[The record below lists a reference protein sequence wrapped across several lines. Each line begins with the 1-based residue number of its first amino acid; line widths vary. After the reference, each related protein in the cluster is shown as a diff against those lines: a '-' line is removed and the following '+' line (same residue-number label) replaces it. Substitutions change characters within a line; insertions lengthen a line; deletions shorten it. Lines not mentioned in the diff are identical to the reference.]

1 MHQTPQLLIFISL
14 CQTSIVE
21 KQKPIPSPRDVV
33 IIGGGGYALETH
45 DLIRQMADEGGQ
57 FHVIGVVAQEPPVP
71 IGDQD
76 DVPAYLGTDDE
87 FITSG
92 SRADIVI
99 AIGDP
104 NTRKRLAIRYET
116 CNFSAV
122 SLVHPRSI
130 VGNSS
135 LYAQGV
141 VISALATITANV
153 RIGQYV
159 HVDRAAQIGH
169 GCILGDFSTIH
180 PAAVLAG
187 EVRIGECATIGTNAT
202 VLPGLHIGN
211 HATIGAGAVV
221 TKDVAPGAKVAGVP
235 ARSLL

>member
-1 MHQTPQLLIFISL
+1 M
-14 CQTSIVE
+14 E
-21 KQKPIPSPRDVV
+21 KQKPIQSPRDVV
-33 IIGGGGYALETH
+33 IIGGGGYALETQ
-45 DLIRQMADEGGQ
+45 DLMRQMADEGPE
-57 FHVIGVVAQEPPVP
+57 FHVIGIVAQEPPVP
-71 IGDQD
+71 IGDQND
-76 DVPAYLGTDDE
+76 IPVYLGTDDE

-104 NTRKRLAIRYET
+104 NTRKRLAMRYET

-122 SLVHPRSI
+122 SLIHPRSI
-130 VGNSS
+130 IGTSS
-135 LYAQGV
+135 LNAQGV

-153 RIGQYV
+153 HIGRYV

-169 GCILGDFSTIH
+169 GCVLGDFSTIH

-202 VLPGLHIGN
+202 ILPGLKIGN
-211 HATIGAGAVV
+211 HATVGAGAVV

-235 ARSLL
+235 AHSLP